1 MGISQRR
8 VNGALTPAEQSIRE
22 EILNGLINDKG
33 GEAQV
38 GTAMR
43 VLAEV
48 IASDAAWLVA
58 VNRAIDGVMESNQ
71 KARNNPKALHTLDG
85 YRRGV
90 VNSLAGNHQR
100 FGFEKAGKT
109 ESLQDIIEEM
119 GEAEAEAP
127 TPSS

>member
-1 MGISQRR
+1 
-8 VNGALTPAEQSIRE
+8 
-22 EILNGLINDKG
+22 
-33 GEAQV
+33 
-38 GTAMR
+38 MR

-85 YRRGV
+85 YKRGL
-90 VNSLAGNHQR
+90 VNSLTGNLQR
-100 FGFEKAGKT
+100 FGFEKTGKT

-119 GEAEAEAP
+119 GKASIDTARA
-127 TPSS
+127 